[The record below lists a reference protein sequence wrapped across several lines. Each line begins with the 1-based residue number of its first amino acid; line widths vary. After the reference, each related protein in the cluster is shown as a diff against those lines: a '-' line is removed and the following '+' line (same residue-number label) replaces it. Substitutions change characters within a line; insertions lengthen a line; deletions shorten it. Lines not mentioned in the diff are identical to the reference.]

1 MMCLVKHR
9 DNFAFI
15 LMLLRG
21 LMSWLS
27 SFVTKNWL
35 PPWSRVLAEKLI
47 VTWLVKFPAFC
58 RTQGF
63 IIMFTRA
70 CHISH
75 RSYVFYMPC
84 PYNSAWFDYSNI
96 FCKMFKLWSS
106 LFCSLLQSPSI
117 SSLLGPSI
125 LFRTLFSNN
134 LNLYSSLSVR
144 DQISHQYKVLGK
156 LRLSTH

>member
-1 MMCLVKHR
+1 
-9 DNFAFI
+9 
-15 LMLLRG
+15 
-21 LMSWLS
+21 
-27 SFVTKNWL
+27 
-35 PPWSRVLAEKLI
+35 
-47 VTWLVKFPAFC
+47 
-58 RTQGF
+58 
-63 IIMFTRA
+63 
-70 CHISH
+70 
-75 RSYVFYMPC
+75 
-84 PYNSAWFDYSNI
+84 
-96 FCKMFKLWSS
+96 